1 MTKAREKSRKSKK
14 GKQALIGRVKK
25 AVKKSRRQLDDD
37 VRFRK
42 EIRRTIKFLE
52 EIQAKINHGPAAPKR
67 AAQAPA
73 TSVAARKANVAK
85 PRRRAAAKAG
95 KK

>member
-1 MTKAREKSRKSKK
+1 MTKGREKSRKTKK

-25 AVKKSRRQLDDD
+25 AVKKSRRQFDDD

-42 EIRRTIKFLE
+42 ELKRTIKVLE

-67 AAQAPA
+67 AAQSPA
-73 TSVAARKANVAK
+73 ASVAAREAAAK
-85 PRRRAAAKAG
+85 PRRGAAAKAG